1 MARFICVTVCYNFAI
16 MQSEPY
22 RFSIEE
28 YEHLAEMWCENE
40 RFELLNG
47 EIYTKPHVGPA
58 HSFSVA
64 RLAEQFILLSEHVAV
79 MSRSPLQLPPDSE
92 TEPDIALLK
101 LPKEQYRSRL
111 PRGEDVLLL
120 VEVSKN
126 TLEYD
131 RSKKL
136 PIYARAEIPEVW
148 IHNLIDNQL
157 EVYRNPQNERY
168 TSLSTYAAGREVAP
182 SMFGNNSIRWWLKR

>member
-1 MARFICVTVCYNFAI
+1 MI
-16 MQSEPY
+16 QPKPY

-64 RLAEQFILLSEHVAV
+64 RLAEQFVLLREHVAV